1 MQPLM
6 VSVSPTQTGNR
17 PENSDS
23 TRRASTP
30 AAGVSIGALLRERR
44 VALGANLAEVEA
56 ATKIRQKYLSALEA
70 DEWQSL
76 PGEVVGRGFLR
87 NYAGYLGLEATEI
100 IDRRRALADPSLSG
114 ALAPTSAGAALP
126 PPRAVDYRPKD
137 VDLREEPDTLEERQP
152 PRLGPLLLIVAGVAV
167 LIGLWWGLSRFGGS
181 ALDAITGVGS
191 GVSDRLAGFFASNE
205 ATATPDLAVLTD
217 TADPN
222 AISTS
227 VFDAGATADAA
238 AGTTP
243 SDAATGDAAANAP
256 TADPALAPP
265 AAETATPAPPTPTP
279 EPTLPPATPT
289 PVAQTVAVVTLANL
303 RSSPSTDAS
312 LAGAAEVGTNVN
324 IIGQS
329 PDGLWF
335 LLDSGAWIFGQLV
348 ALPTTAVPVVDPTA
362 AAAAVAAAG
371 GTGGATAPAEPTVDP
386 AGAALLLP
394 TATPVAVAEPTVATE
409 PTAAPA
415 PQVVAAAC
423 ADPRSVIAAPGQ
435 GETVSGQVAVIGTA
449 THENFATYKI
459 EAGPA
464 GGALAFMGSGN
475 SPVQGGTL
483 GSVDSASFG
492 NGPLLIRLTVI
503 DQTGNFPP
511 PCEVTVTVA
520 N

>member
-1 MQPLM
+1 M
-6 VSVSPTQTGNR
+6 VSVSPTQTGGR
-17 PENSDS
+17 PENSES
-23 TRRASTP
+23 GRRAPVP
-30 AAGVSIGALLRERR
+30 AAGASIGALLRERR
-44 VALGANLAEVEA
+44 TALGANLAEVEA

-87 NYAGYLGLEATEI
+87 NYAGYLGLEPTEI

-167 LIGLWWGLSRFGGS
+167 LIGLWWGLSRFGGT
-181 ALDAITGVGS
+181 ALDTLTAAGG
-191 GVSDRLAGFFASNE
+191 GLSDRITSFFASNE
-205 ATATPDLAVLTD
+205 ATATPDLAVSAEEN
-217 TADPN
+217 AD
-222 AISTS
+222 AVSTS
-227 VFDAGATADAA
+227 VFEAPATEAPAVAGV
-238 AGTTP
+238 
-243 SDAATGDAAANAP
+243 AP
-256 TADPALAPP
+256 TADPAVVAPVVD
-265 AAETATPAPPTPTP
+265 TPAPPTATP
-279 EPTLPPATPT
+279 EPTPLPPTPT

-303 RSSPSTDAS
+303 RSSPSTDAAV
-312 LAGAAEVGTNVN
+312 AGSAEVGANVN
-324 IIGQS
+324 VIGQS
-329 PDGLWF
+329 ADAQWY
-335 LLDSGAWIFGQLV
+335 LLDSGAWIFAQLV
-348 ALPTTAVPVVDPTA
+348 GAPAVAPPVVDPA
-362 AAAAVAAAG
+362 NAAAAVAAAG
-371 GTGGATAPAEPTVDP
+371 VPAAAAPLATVAVEPTVDP

-394 TATPVAVAEPTVATE
+394 TATPVVAEQPTVA
-409 PTAAPA
+409 PT

-435 GETVSGQVAVIGTA
+435 GETVGGQVPIIGTA
-449 THENFATYKI
+449 THENFASYKI
-459 EAGPA
+459 EAGPP
-464 GGALAFMGSGN
+464 GGTLAFIGSGN

-492 NGPLLIRLTVI
+492 NGALLIRLTVI